1 MLRTGKPHARAS
13 CTDDVSEIGHLNP
26 TASKPHARASCTPLH
41 PPQNFAGAGAGKPHE
56 RESYSLQ
63 NTVAVTIMFVMH
75 SSKEAL

>member
-1 MLRTGKPHARAS
+1 MARTGKPHARELHQ
-13 CTDDVSEIGHLNP
+13 VSDFGHVIV
-26 TASKPHARASCTPLH
+26 HR
-41 PPQNFAGAGAGKPHE
+41 GKPHE